1 MTESGKHFHHGRSTK
16 EILDANRVLNLIG
29 LKKGQIFLDAGSGDG
44 YMSLAASKIVGNEGK
59 VYAIDVWEESIN
71 TFKKEIEKENIEN
84 IEATVADIT
93 QKIPVDDES
102 IDILY
107 IGNVLH
113 GFAENDEVQP
123 VMNEIQRVIKN
134 GGSFAVVEFKKIEN
148 SPGPPLHVRI
158 TPEDVE
164 KIVENYG
171 FIVKEVQD
179 VGTYHYAIISAK
191 NSSIK
196 I

>member
-1 MTESGKHFHHGRSTK
+1 MEKSGKHFHHGRSSK
-16 EILDANRVLNLIG
+16 EILDPNRVLNAVG
-29 LKKGQIFLDAGSGDG
+29 LKKGDTFLDAGSGDG
-44 YMSLAASKIVGNEGK
+44 YMSLAASRILGEEGK
-59 VYAIDVWEESIN
+59 VYAVDIWEESIN
-71 TFKKEIEKENIEN
+71 TFKEQIEKESIRN
-84 IEATVADIT
+84 IEAAVADIT

-107 IGNVLH
+107 MGNVLH
-113 GFAENDEVQP
+113 GFVENDEVEP
-123 VMNEIQRVIKN
+123 VMKEIQRVIKQ

-164 KIVENYG
+164 EIVKDYG
-171 FIVKEVQD
+171 FIVKEIED

-191 NSSIK
+191 K
-196 I
+196 

>member
-1 MTESGKHFHHGRSTK
+1 MEKSGKHFHHGRSSK
-16 EILDANRVLNLIG
+16 EILDPNRVLSAVG
-29 LKKGQIFLDAGSGDG
+29 LKKGDTFLDAGSGDG
-44 YMSLAASKIVGNEGK
+44 YMSLAASRILGEEGK
-59 VYAIDVWEESIN
+59 VYAVDIWEESIN
-71 TFKKEIEKENIEN
+71 TFKEQIEKESIRN
-84 IEATVADIT
+84 IEAAVADIT

-107 IGNVLH
+107 MGNVLH
-113 GFAENDEVQP
+113 GFVENDEVEP
-123 VMNEIQRVIKN
+123 VMKEIQRVIKQ

-164 KIVENYG
+164 EIVKDYG
-171 FIVKEVQD
+171 FIVKEIED

-191 NSSIK
+191 K
-196 I
+196 